1 MSEMPRRSDGI
12 PLDLRARAPKNI
24 VWTPRPGWVSV
35 RLVGS
40 CADPALRRGQV
51 VMHQPHESADYPGA
65 APELPPGTM
74 VIVLARESH
83 LVEDDFH
90 LLPEEAVVAVGEA
103 LP

>member
-1 MSEMPRRSDGI
+1 MTEIRRGSEGTAA
-12 PLDLRARAPKNI
+12 DLRARAPKNI

-51 VMHQPHESADYPGA
+51 VMHQPHEDSDYPGA
-65 APELPPGTM
+65 VKELPAGTM

-83 LVEDDFH
+83 LVEDDLH